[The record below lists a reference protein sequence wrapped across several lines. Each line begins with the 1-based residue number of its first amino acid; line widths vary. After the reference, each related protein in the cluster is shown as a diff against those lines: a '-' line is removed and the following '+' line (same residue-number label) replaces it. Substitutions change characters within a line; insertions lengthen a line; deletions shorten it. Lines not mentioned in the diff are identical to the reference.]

1 MNHIQ
6 RHLHSHL
13 PDEHLP
19 DEPVVRQIARVVESA
34 PRSIAV
40 ASVDEELDYGQLH
53 ARAGALG
60 QALRTAGVV
69 PGDLVALCVPRS
81 TDCVVGAS
89 GILAVGAGYV
99 ALDPRQP
106 DARLRFALQDSAA
119 RALVAFP
126 DVAARL
132 DWVDPIVPPRTI
144 GAQIGGAAVS
154 AETVSAQPTD
164 AAYVVYTSGSTGEPK
179 GVVAEHGGLL
189 NLIDWHRRAFELTA
203 NDRCTLIASP
213 GFDAAVWELW
223 PALTAGA
230 SLHVVPAGMEN
241 DPVRL
246 RDWLVSERV
255 SVSFV
260 PTPLAESLMAMTW
273 PDDTALRILLT
284 GGDVLYHRPPPG
296 LPFALVNNYGLSE
309 ASVVSVSGVVGPL
322 TGNEADTDALPSLG
336 RAIDGVDVE
345 VVGEDGFPVRTG
357 EVGELVIRGVSV
369 ARGYLGL
376 PELTAQKFS
385 QRGDDPA
392 QREYRTGDLV
402 RVNRFGDVEFSSR
415 RDDQVQIRGNRVEV
429 GEIVG
434 VLDRHPAVR
443 ASVVIVHGDRQNPSL
458 AAFVVRSDKAAD
470 TSVLQ
475 TYLAAHLPDHMLPRS
490 IIELDEFPTTAHGK
504 IDRAELERAAYSS
517 ISVDRG
523 ALIAPRNEV
532 ESALAEIVA
541 TRLDLPAVGIDEN
554 FFVLG
559 GHSMLGAQLII
570 RIAEMY
576 GVEMTLLELFDNPTV
591 RDMAAKVEE
600 LVVEQISGMS
610 DQELLDAGRSE

>member
-6 RHLHSHL
+6 RHLHSRL

-19 DEPVVRQIARVVESA
+19 DDSVVRQIARVVESA
-34 PRSIAV
+34 PRSVAV
-40 ASVDEELDYGQLH
+40 ASVEEELDYGQLH
-53 ARAGALG
+53 SRAIAL
-60 QALRTAGVV
+60 AEDLKSAGVV

-81 TDCVVGAS
+81 TDCVVGAL
-89 GILAVGAGYV
+89 GILSAGAGYV

-106 DARLRFALQDSAA
+106 DARLRFAVQDSSA

-132 DWVDPIVPPRTI
+132 DWVDPIEPPRTV
-144 GAQIGGAAVS
+144 GAPVDGEVVI
-154 AETVSAQPTD
+154 AETLSTRPTD

-189 NLIDWHRRAFELTA
+189 NLIDWHQRSFELTS

-230 SLHVVPAGMEN
+230 SLHVVPSGLEN

-255 SVSFV
+255 SVCFV
-260 PTPLAESLMAMTW
+260 PTPLAESLIAMTW
-273 PDDTALRILLT
+273 PENTALRILLT

-296 LPFALVNNYGLSE
+296 LPFTLVNNYGLSE
-309 ASVVSVSGVVGPL
+309 ASVVSVSGVVDPL
-322 TGNEADTDALPSLG
+322 AGDTPADALPALG
-336 RAIDGVDVE
+336 RAIDGVDLE
-345 VVGEDGFPVRTG
+345 VVGEDGSPVRAG

-376 PELTAQKFS
+376 PDLTAQKFS
-385 QRGDDPA
+385 QHGDDPA

-429 GEIVG
+429 GEIAG
-434 VLDRHPAVR
+434 VLDRHPAVQ
-443 ASVVIVHGDRQNPSL
+443 ASVVIVRGDRQNPSL
-458 AAFVVRSDKAAD
+458 AAFVVRDDKTAD
-470 TSVLQ
+470 MSGLQ
-475 TYLAAHLPDHMLPRS
+475 TYLSAHLPDHMLPRS

-504 IDRAELERAAYSS
+504 IDRAALERAAHST

-523 ALIAPRNEV
+523 SLIAPRNEV
-532 ESALAEIVA
+532 EAALAEIVA

-591 RDMAAKVEE
+591 RDMAAKVEQ

>member
-6 RHLHSHL
+6 RHLHSRL

-19 DEPVVRQIARVVESA
+19 DDSVVRQIARVVESA
-34 PRSIAV
+34 PRSVAV
-40 ASVDEELDYGQLH
+40 VSVEEELDYGQLH
-53 ARAGALG
+53 SRASVLAEDLKS
-60 QALRTAGVV
+60 AGVV

-81 TDCVVGAS
+81 TDCVVGAL
-89 GILAVGAGYV
+89 GILSAGAGYV

-106 DARLRFALQDSAA
+106 DARLRFAVQDSSA

-132 DWVDPIVPPRTI
+132 DRVDPIEPPRTV
-144 GAQIGGAAVS
+144 GAPVDGEAVI
-154 AETVSAQPTD
+154 AETFSTRPTD

-189 NLIDWHRRAFELTA
+189 NLIDWHQRSFELTS

-230 SLHVVPAGMEN
+230 SLHVVPSGLEN

-255 SVSFV
+255 SVCFV
-260 PTPLAESLMAMTW
+260 PTPLAESLIAMTW
-273 PDDTALRILLT
+273 PENTALRILLT

-296 LPFALVNNYGLSE
+296 LPFTLVNNYGLSE
-309 ASVVSVSGVVGPL
+309 ASVVSVSGVVDPL
-322 TGNEADTDALPSLG
+322 AGDTPADALPALG
-336 RAIDGVDVE
+336 RAIDGVDLE
-345 VVGEDGFPVRTG
+345 VVGEDGSPVRAG

-376 PELTAQKFS
+376 PDLTAQKFS
-385 QRGDDPA
+385 QHGDDPA

-429 GEIVG
+429 GEIAG
-434 VLDRHPAVR
+434 VLDRHPAVQ
-443 ASVVIVHGDRQNPSL
+443 ASVVIVRGDRQNPSL
-458 AAFVVRSDKAAD
+458 AAFVVRDDKTAD
-470 TSVLQ
+470 ISGLQ
-475 TYLAAHLPDHMLPRS
+475 TYLSAHLPDHMLPRS

-504 IDRAELERAAYSS
+504 IDRAALERAAHST

-523 ALIAPRNEV
+523 SLIAPRNEV
-532 ESALAEIVA
+532 EAALAEIVA
-541 TRLDLPAVGIDEN
+541 IRLDLPAVGIDEN

-591 RDMAAKVEE
+591 RDMAAKVEQ